1 MSDNRSMNNVV
12 YPENGTLHSNKKYTG
27 DICYIMN
34 KSQIVVQSKR
44 SQTKKDIQYI
54 IYIKFEKL

>member
-1 MSDNRSMNNVV
+1 MSDNRRMNNVV
-12 YPENGTLHSNKKYTG
+12 HPENGTLHSNKKYIG

-34 KSQIVVQSKR
+34 KSQIVIQSRR

-54 IYIKFEKL
+54 IYIKLEKL